1 MTFWLRVFLSSGI
14 VMGLLAG
21 PAAAGAQTPREILE
35 RMDQAISGYRDQRMD
50 VVMTVVDSGGSR
62 KTYEFTIW
70 QKGTKKRLV
79 RFHSGEMKGMSTLVE
94 DRDRVYVYLPAFR
107 KVRRV
112 APHSMNQNFA
122 GSDFTNEDMA
132 GITWADAWDGV
143 IEREDAEAWWLLCTP
158 KPGVASSHPK
168 VRLKVQKG
176 TWYQSLVEYLDAE
189 GRPVRRMESTRLRT
203 FPGGAERYSQV
214 ILADLRTG
222 HRTELEIRDFQVNQ
236 GLPDAAFSQREL
248 EWGR

>member
-1 MTFWLRVFLSSGI
+1 MTMKVRGLAWLGI
-14 VMGLLAG
+14 AAGLCAL
-21 PAAAGAQTPREILE
+21 PAAGRAETPGEILD
-35 RMDQAISGYRDQRMD
+35 RMDRAISGYQDQRMD
-50 VVMTVVDSGGSR
+50 VAMTVVDPGGGR
-62 KTYEFTIW
+62 KTYEFTMW

-79 RFHSGEMKGMSTLVE
+79 RFHTGEMRGMSTLVE

-112 APHSMNQNFA
+112 APHSMNQTFA

-132 GITWADAWDGV
+132 GITWADAWDGT
-143 IEREDAEAWWLLCTP
+143 IEREDADAWWILCTP

-176 TWYQSLVEYLDAE
+176 TFYQSMVEYLDGE
-189 GRPVRRMESTRLRT
+189 GRPVRRMESTGLKT
-203 FPGGAERYSQV
+203 FPGGAERYSRV
-214 ILADLRTG
+214 VLADLRTG
-222 HRTELEIRDFQVNQ
+222 HRTELEVRDFQVNQ
-236 GLPDAAFSQREL
+236 GLSDSAFSQREL

>member
-1 MTFWLRVFLSSGI
+1 MARGRWRVAWLVLMAGLSAVSRS
-14 VMGLLAG
+14 
-21 PAAAGAQTPREILE
+21 AGAQTAAEILE
-35 RMDQAISGYRDQRMD
+35 RMDRAISGYQDQRMD
-50 VVMTVVDSGGSR
+50 VAMTVVDAGGSR

-112 APHSMNQNFA
+112 APHSMNQTFA

-143 IEREDAEAWWLLCTP
+143 IEREDGEAWWLLCTP
-158 KPGVASSHPK
+158 KPGMSSSSPK

-176 TWYQSLVEYLDAE
+176 TFYQSMVEYLDQE
-189 GRPVRRMESTRLRT
+189 GRAVRRMESSQLKT
-203 FPGGAERYSQV
+203 FPGGAERYSRV
-214 ILADLRTG
+214 VLADLRTG
-222 HRTELEIRDFQVNQ
+222 HRTELEVRDFQVDQ
-236 GLPDAAFSQREL
+236 GLLDSAFSQREL